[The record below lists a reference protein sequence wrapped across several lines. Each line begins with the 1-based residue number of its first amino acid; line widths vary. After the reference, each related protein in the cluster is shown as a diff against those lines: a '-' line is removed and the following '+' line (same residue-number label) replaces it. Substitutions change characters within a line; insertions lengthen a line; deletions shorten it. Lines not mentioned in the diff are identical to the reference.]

1 MNSKE
6 NVIMGFD
13 EVFEDGI
20 FVNREDAK
28 ALDVKELMQQ
38 FFRENEHRKNYKWQ
52 EKIREEEDAVHNNL
66 HIPHRQDESDM

>member
-13 EVFEDGI
+13 AVFEDGI

-38 FFRENEHRKNYKWQ
+38 FFRENEHRKNYK
-52 EKIREEEDAVHNNL
+52 
-66 HIPHRQDESDM
+66 

>member
-66 HIPHRQDESDM
+66 DT

>member
-6 NVIMGFD
+6 NIIMGFD

-20 FVNREDAK
+20 FVNKEDAK

-38 FFRENEHRKNYKWQ
+38 FFGEREHKKSLRVK
-52 EKIREEEDAVHNNL
+52 
-66 HIPHRQDESDM
+66 